1 MSIYKEYTD
10 RQVAELNSNYLVD
23 TWSYTKLSSFAR
35 NEKAFEMREIYGIR
49 DKSSASTVA
58 GQAYHFALDRYFF
71 ARQKGDAF
79 DLADLQTF
87 AFDYIEDYNASWW
100 KLQKTTPTIEECK
113 LKATK
118 VVTQLLENFFSEIST
133 YIDDIKLIIDVEVS
147 CDQYLTINGVDIP
160 LRCKGKIDLVYE
172 DYQGNIVITDHKS
185 KSVLSDEEEI
195 KLSIGRQAITYVHL
209 YEAEK
214 GIVVNK
220 IRFIENKYSK
230 NKDRSLPQ
238 LVSFPIMVTDDVR
251 RLYEALLYE
260 PLKRM
265 ISAVSDPDYV
275 YLINESD
282 SFTDKAD
289 IFAFWART
297 MICEVEEF
305 NVPDNKKDMVSKRLK
320 KIRDASL
327 ATISPNIIKKFQENA
342 SQFIQYD
349 LSNKNMSQQ
358 EKIEHVLRT
367 FGIITNVAYVFEGY
381 SSKTFLINVSAGTKL
396 SSIKSHSLDLANA
409 LDVERVR
416 ISKDLI
422 VHAGKSYLAIE
433 TVIENDRILYW
444 DKSKLIGQKIPIG
457 EDNFGNVITWD
468 LNNHSTPHCLV
479 GGSTGSG
486 KSVELIS
493 ILKYAEEAGITEIT
507 ILDPKFEFVKYS
519 DKYRVVNE
527 IIEIEEEIKMLVDD
541 MNTKIKNNQSSKHLV
556 IFDEFADAV
565 MQSRKG
571 NQLDIREDVEVGF
584 YKQSKIEVMMGAK
597 PQVKTKNQKTGQL
610 KSLNENLQMLLQ
622 KGRSSG
628 FRIICAAQRAD
639 TSVING
645 TSKVNF
651 PVQICF
657 KVDKQVSSMVMIDE
671 PGAEGLRGRGDGLFK
686 SPQYPDTIRFQGYYY
701 ED

>member
-1 MSIYKEYTD
+1 MSIYRNYTD
-10 RQVAELNSNYLVD
+10 KQINELNSNYLVD

-49 DKSSASTVA
+49 DKSSATTVA
-58 GQAYHFALDRYFF
+58 GQAYHFSLDRYFF
-71 ARQKGDAF
+71 ARQKGDNF

-87 AFDYIEDYNASWW
+87 AFDYIEEYNASWW

-113 LKATK
+113 IKAIKT
-118 VVTQLLENFFSEIST
+118 VTQLLENFYSEIST
-133 YIDDIKLIIDVEVS
+133 YIDDIKIIIDVEVS

-172 DYQGNIVITDHKS
+172 DFEGNIVITDHKS
-185 KSVLSDEEEI
+185 KAALSDEEEI
-195 KLSIGRQAITYVHL
+195 KLSIGRQAITYVNL

-230 NKDRSLPQ
+230 NKDKSAQ
-238 LVSFPIMVTDDVR
+238 LVSFPVMVTDDVR
-251 RLYEALLYE
+251 KLYEALLYE

-282 SFTDKAD
+282 SFSDKAD

-305 NVPDNKKDMVSKRLK
+305 NVPENKKELVSKRLK

-327 ATISPNIIKKFQENA
+327 ATINPSIIKKFQENA

-349 LSNKNMSQQ
+349 LSNKDMTQ
-358 EKIEHVLRT
+358 EQKIEHVLRT
-367 FGIITNVAYVFEGY
+367 FGIIINVAYVFEGY
-381 SSKTFLINVSAGTKL
+381 SSKTFLINVCAGTKL
-396 SSIKSHSLDLANA
+396 NSIKSHSLDLANA

-416 ISKDLI
+416 LSKDLI
-422 VHAGKSYLAIE
+422 VHNGKSYLAIE
-433 TVIENDRILYW
+433 TVIESERVLNW
-444 DKSKLIGQKIPIG
+444 DKSKLVGQKIPIG

-468 LNNHSTPHCLV
+468 LNNQSTPHCLV
-479 GGSTGSG
+479 GGGTGSG

-493 ILKYAEEAGITEIT
+493 ILKYAEEAGITDII
-507 ILDPKFEFVKYS
+507 ILDPKFEFVNYSKKY
-519 DKYRVVNE
+519 KVFNE
-527 IIEIEEEIKMLVDD
+527 IIDIENEMKRLVDL
-541 MNTKIKNNQSSKHLV
+541 MNDKVKNGQSSKCLI

-584 YKQSKIEVMMGAK
+584 YKQSKMEMLMGMPMQPK
-597 PQVKTKNQKTGQL
+597 MQNKKVGEL
-610 KSLNENLQMLLQ
+610 KSLSDNLQMLLQ

-639 TSVING
+639 ATIING
-645 TSKVNF
+645 ASKVNF

-657 KVDKQVSSMVMIDE
+657 KVDKQVSSIVMIDE

-686 SPQYPDTIRFQGYYY
+686 SPQYNDTIRFQGYYY
-701 ED
+701 NQN